1 MVLIDVATILALSIV
16 ASLGFVIFVF
26 YFFAPRGGDK
36 KRKTKLFIGSVF
48 GSFVVMS
55 GTLLTCYYFEPQGLD
70 KDMVT
75 DEVPIIIF
83 YPEDEN
89 SSSGDNK
96 NNTDSKPKDIIKSEI
111 EKERE
116 VKFEPMKI
124 DYIEVGT
131 IEEDNNSNDAVM
143 KKERH
148 LEKERDLASES
159 LKGME
164 EKFDPE
170 TGAPYPP
177 KDNRANNVKETLHVL
192 EVVDENK
199 SIILDE
205 NTSRTLLDKSDKKSI
220 TR

>member
-16 ASLGFVIFVF
+16 ASLGFVVFVF
-26 YFFAPRGGDK
+26 YFFVPRGGDK
-36 KRKTKLFIGSVF
+36 KRKTKLFVGSVF

-55 GTLLTCYYFEPQGLD
+55 GILLTCYYFEPQGLD
-70 KDMVT
+70 KDMIT

-96 NNTDSKPKDIIKSEI
+96 NNTNSKPKDIIKSEI

-148 LEKERDLASES
+148 LEKERDLTSES
-159 LKGME
+159 LEGVE

-177 KDNRANNVKETLHVL
+177 KDNRTNNVKETIHVL

-205 NTSRTLLDKSDKKSI
+205 NASRAILNKSSKK
-220 TR
+220 

>member
-1 MVLIDVATILALSIV
+1 MMVLIDVATILALSIV
-16 ASLGFVIFVF
+16 ASLGFVVFVF
-26 YFFAPRGGDK
+26 YFFVPRGGDK
-36 KRKTKLFIGSVF
+36 KRKTKLFVGSVF

-55 GTLLTCYYFEPQGLD
+55 GILLTCYYFEPQGLD

-89 SSSGDNK
+89 GSSGNNK
-96 NNTDSKPKDIIKSEI
+96 NNINSKPKDIIKSEI
-111 EKERE
+111 ERERE
-116 VKFEPMKI
+116 VKFEPMTI
-124 DYIEVGT
+124 DYIEVGK

-148 LEKERDLASES
+148 LEKERDLTSES
-159 LKGME
+159 LKDVE

-177 KDNRANNVKETLHVL
+177 KDNRTNNVKETLHVL

-205 NTSRTLLDKSDKKSI
+205 NASRAILNKSNK
-220 TR
+220 R

>member
-55 GTLLTCYYFEPQGLD
+55 GILLTCYYFEPQGLD

-116 VKFEPMKI
+116 IKFEPMKI
-124 DYIEVGT
+124 DYIEVGK

-143 KKERH
+143 KKKQH
-148 LEKERDLASES
+148 LEKERDLTPES

-177 KDNRANNVKETLHVL
+177 KDNRTDNVKETLHVL

-205 NTSRTLLDKSDKKSI
+205 NTSRTLLDKSDKK
-220 TR
+220 

>member
-55 GTLLTCYYFEPQGLD
+55 GILLTCYYFEPQGLD

-148 LEKERDLASES
+148 LEKERDLTSES
-159 LKGME
+159 LKGVK

-177 KDNRANNVKETLHVL
+177 KDNRTNNVKETLHVL

-205 NTSRTLLDKSDKKSI
+205 NTSRTLLDKSDKK
-220 TR
+220 

>member
-48 GSFVVMS
+48 GSFILMS
-55 GTLLTCYYFEPQGLD
+55 GILLTCYYFEPQGLD

-89 SSSGDNK
+89 SSPGDNK

-124 DYIEVGT
+124 DYIEVGK

-143 KKERH
+143 KKKQH
-148 LEKERDLASES
+148 LEKERDLTPES

-177 KDNRANNVKETLHVL
+177 KDNRTDNVKETLHVL

-205 NTSRTLLDKSDKKSI
+205 NTSRTLLDKSDKK
-220 TR
+220 

>member
-16 ASLGFVIFVF
+16 ASLGFVVFVF
-26 YFFAPRGGDK
+26 YFFVPRGGDK
-36 KRKTKLFIGSVF
+36 KRKTKLFVGSVF

-55 GTLLTCYYFEPQGLD
+55 GILLTCYYFEPQGLD
-70 KDMVT
+70 KDIIT

-89 SSSGDNK
+89 NSSGDNK
-96 NNTDSKPKDIIKSEI
+96 NSTKPRDVIKSEI

-131 IEEDNNSNDAVM
+131 IEEYNNSNDAVM

-148 LEKERDLASES
+148 LEKERDLTSES
-159 LKGME
+159 LKGVE

-177 KDNRANNVKETLHVL
+177 KDNRTNNVKETLHVL

-205 NTSRTLLDKSDKKSI
+205 NTSRTLLDKSDKK
-220 TR
+220 

>member
-1 MVLIDVATILALSIV
+1 M
-16 ASLGFVIFVF
+16 IFVF
-26 YFFAPRGGDK
+26 YFFVPRGVDK
-36 KRKTKLFIGSVF
+36 KRKTKLFVGSVF
-48 GSFVVMS
+48 GSFVIMS
-55 GTLLTCYYFEPQGLD
+55 GILLTCYYFEPQGLD

-96 NNTDSKPKDIIKSEI
+96 NNTKPRDIIKSEI

-131 IEEDNNSNDAVM
+131 IEEDNNSNDAGM
-143 KKERH
+143 KKEQH
-148 LEKERDLASES
+148 LEKERDLTPES
-159 LKGME
+159 LKGVE
-164 EKFDPE
+164 EKFDLE

-177 KDNRANNVKETLHVL
+177 KDNRTDNVKETLHVL

-205 NTSRTLLDKSDKKSI
+205 NTSRTLLDKSDKK
-220 TR
+220 

>member
-1 MVLIDVATILALSIV
+1 MAVLIDVATILALSIV
-16 ASLGFVIFVF
+16 ASLGFVVFVF
-26 YFFAPRGGDK
+26 YFFVPRGGDK
-36 KRKTKLFIGSVF
+36 KRKTKLFVGSVF

-55 GTLLTCYYFEPQGLD
+55 GILLTCYYFEPQGLD

-89 SSSGDNK
+89 SSSGNNK

-143 KKERH
+143 KKEQH
-148 LEKERDLASES
+148 LEKERDLTPES
-159 LKGME
+159 LKGVE
-164 EKFDPE
+164 EKFDLE

-177 KDNRANNVKETLHVL
+177 KDNRTDNVKETLHVL

-205 NTSRTLLDKSDKKSI
+205 NTSRTLLDKSDKK
-220 TR
+220 

>member
-26 YFFAPRGGDK
+26 YFFVPRGVDK

-48 GSFVVMS
+48 GSFIVMS
-55 GTLLTCYYFEPQGLD
+55 GILLTCYYFEPQGLD
-70 KDMVT
+70 KDMIT

-89 SSSGDNK
+89 GSSGNNK
-96 NNTDSKPKDIIKSEI
+96 NNINSKPRDVIKSEI

-148 LEKERDLASES
+148 LEKERDLTSES
-159 LKGME
+159 LKGVE

-177 KDNRANNVKETLHVL
+177 KDNRTNNVKETLHVL

-205 NTSRTLLDKSDKKSI
+205 NTSRTLLDKSDKK
-220 TR
+220 

>member
-26 YFFAPRGGDK
+26 YFFVPRGVDK
-36 KRKTKLFIGSVF
+36 KRKTKLFVGSVF
-48 GSFVVMS
+48 GSFVIMS
-55 GTLLTCYYFEPQGLD
+55 GILLTCYYFEPQGLD

-96 NNTDSKPKDIIKSEI
+96 NNTKPRDIIKSEI

-131 IEEDNNSNDAVM
+131 IEEDNNSNDAGM
-143 KKERH
+143 KKEQH
-148 LEKERDLASES
+148 LEKERDLTPES
-159 LKGME
+159 LKGVE
-164 EKFDPE
+164 EKFDLE

-177 KDNRANNVKETLHVL
+177 KDNRTDNVKETLHVL

-205 NTSRTLLDKSDKKSI
+205 NTSRTLLDKSDKK
-220 TR
+220 

>member
-1 MVLIDVATILALSIV
+1 MMVLIDVVTILALSIV

-26 YFFAPRGGDK
+26 YFFIPRGVDK

-48 GSFVVMS
+48 GSFIVMS
-55 GTLLTCYYFEPQGLD
+55 GILLTCYYFEPQGLD
-70 KDMVT
+70 KDIIT

-89 SSSGDNK
+89 NSSGDNK
-96 NNTDSKPKDIIKSEI
+96 NNINSKPKDIIKSEI

-116 VKFEPMKI
+116 IKFEPMKI
-124 DYIEVGT
+124 DYIEVGK

-143 KKERH
+143 KKKQH
-148 LEKERDLASES
+148 LEKERDLTPES

-177 KDNRANNVKETLHVL
+177 KDNRTDNVKETLHVL

-205 NTSRTLLDKSDKKSI
+205 NTSRTLLDKSDKK
-220 TR
+220 

>member
-1 MVLIDVATILALSIV
+1 MMVLIDVATILALSIV

-26 YFFAPRGGDK
+26 YFFVPRGVDK

-48 GSFVVMS
+48 GSFILMS
-55 GTLLTCYYFEPQGLD
+55 GILLTCYYFEPQGLD

-89 SSSGDNK
+89 SSSGGNK
-96 NNTDSKPKDIIKSEI
+96 NNTNSKPKDIIKSEI
-111 EKERE
+111 ERERE
-116 VKFEPMKI
+116 VKFEPMTI
-124 DYIEVGT
+124 DYIEVGK

-143 KKERH
+143 KKEQH
-148 LEKERDLASES
+148 LEKERDLTPES

-177 KDNRANNVKETLHVL
+177 KDNRTDNVKETLHVL

-205 NTSRTLLDKSDKKSI
+205 NTSRTLLDKSDKK
-220 TR
+220 

>member
-55 GTLLTCYYFEPQGLD
+55 GILLTCYYFEPQGLD

-143 KKERH
+143 KKEQH
-148 LEKERDLASES
+148 LEKERDLTPES

-177 KDNRANNVKETLHVL
+177 KDNRTDNVKETLHVL

-205 NTSRTLLDKSDKKSI
+205 NTSRTLLDKSDKK
-220 TR
+220 